1 MVVSN
6 VSNKSSNLE
15 LIKNSPTD
23 VDTAYTTHRE
33 IESIFLAQ
41 PVQYAGSMRTFFR
54 ADGGF
59 DMRKVDG
66 NIIINSPLKGMG
78 RELEISFA
86 NISAVV
92 WKVG

>member
-1 MVVSN
+1 MA
-6 VSNKSSNLE
+6 VSNKSSSLE

-66 NIIINSPLKGMG
+66 NIIINSPKGMG

>member
-1 MVVSN
+1 MA
-6 VSNKSSNLE
+6 VSNKSVSSSTSSNNNNNHPE
-15 LIKNSPTD
+15 LAVP
-23 VDTAYTTHRE
+23 RE
-33 IESIFLAQ
+33 IESLFLAQ

-66 NIIINSPLKGMG
+66 NIIIHSPSKGMG

>member
-1 MVVSN
+1 
-6 VSNKSSNLE
+6 
-15 LIKNSPTD
+15 
-23 VDTAYTTHRE
+23 
-33 IESIFLAQ
+33 
-41 PVQYAGSMRTFFR
+41 MRTFFR
-54 ADGGF
+54 TDGGF

-66 NIIINSPLKGMG
+66 NIIINSPSKGMG

>member
-1 MVVSN
+1 MA
-6 VSNKSSNLE
+6 VSNKSNNQ
-15 LIKNSPTD
+15 NSQTD
-23 VDTAYTTHRE
+23 VDTAYTTRRE

-54 ADGGF
+54 TDGGF
-59 DMRKVDG
+59 EMRKVDG